1 MRTFTLPVPAIVAA
15 HTKKQNQRTHYV
27 MADSMS
33 AMADAAQSRGR
44 QNKGGYDWN
53 GYLDLAGSARVARAG
68 DMTRVAKSDSLL
80 ARFERF
86 SFSRDRKSWRR
97 DVAGNVP
104 NVPAMLAGAPATMRR
119 RVKLHADA
127 APIAIIV
134 DLTTSGNIGADAIER
149 RGAAILALTRVLAS
163 RRPVELWAGAIV
175 GADADQ
181 NGVAMFTRIDTAPLD
196 LAHAAFAM
204 VSPAFTRQMLYSFA
218 RGAYGFGGSWPYGN
232 NQNAS
237 RLFLAD
243 IMRPALPHVSDVLAI
258 PAAHYEDQISA
269 NPEQWI
275 ESTLAALDGAGARAA

>member
-1 MRTFTLPVPAIVAA
+1 MRTFTLPAPAVVAA
-15 HTKKQNQRTHYV
+15 HTKKPNTRTHYV

-33 AMADAAQSRGR
+33 ALADMAQARGQQSGSKSDWSGSLDLNEAAQM
-44 QNKGGYDWN
+44 
-53 GYLDLAGSARVARAG
+53 ARAG
-68 DMTRVAKSDSLL
+68 DMARVAKSDSLM
-80 ARFERF
+80 ARFEQF
-86 SFSRDRKSWRR
+86 SFSRQSKAWRR

-127 APIAIIV
+127 APIAILV
-134 DLTTSGNIGADAIER
+134 DLTTSGNIEPDAIER

-175 GADADQ
+175 GADSDQ

-204 VSPAFTRQMLYSFA
+204 VSPAFTRQLLYSLA
-218 RGAYGFGGSWPYGN
+218 RGAYGFGGRWPYGASG
-232 NQNAS
+232 NAT

-243 IMRPALPHVSDVLAI
+243 IMRPALPHVADVLAI
-258 PAAHYEDQISA
+258 PAAHSDDKISA

-275 ESTLAALDGAGARAA
+275 ESTLAALEKGSASAA